1 MDPTPTLNNRLA
13 PDVTSSRRLLT
24 EGLVIAAVPVA
35 GSFVAFVFEA
45 GYLAFYEVPITLI
58 QLDFTRVITASGV
71 VILVLLTLLI
81 LFSNIVDI
89 AQGSHPFRR
98 ILGKMLIV
106 ALFFVT
112 FFAVIPGPP
121 GRWWAL
127 VGLLLL
133 LLSLE
138 LLPPLFQRHTGLKY
152 WDRIAA
158 AKPAENKTSETHAY
172 GSFSEAVGALI
183 VTPMSFVFF
192 GTVLVFFLGVYH
204 AQSKTSYWVLMA
216 QPDMLVVAHYGD
228 TVILKKFDVS
238 SKQIM
243 DVLVVRK
250 VSDSAPLNMKQ
261 VALGELKSPKH
272 MP

>member
-1 MDPTPTLNNRLA
+1 M
-13 PDVTSSRRLLT
+13 T

-58 QLDFTRVITASGV
+58 QLDFTRVITASGA

-98 ILGKMLIV
+98 IFGKILVV
-106 ALFFVT
+106 ALFFGT
-112 FFAVIPGPP
+112 FFAIIPGPP
-121 GRWWAL
+121 ERWWAL
-127 VGLLLL
+127 AGLLVL

-152 WDRIAA
+152 WGRVAA
-158 AKPAENKTSETHAY
+158 AKPVENGPPKTQTY
-172 GSFSEAVGALI
+172 DTFSEAVGALI

-192 GTVLVFFLGVYH
+192 GTVLIFFLGVYH
-204 AQSKTSYWVLMA
+204 AQSKTSHWVLMA

-228 TVILKKFDVS
+228 TVVLKKFDVS

-243 DVLVVRK
+243 DMLVVRK
-250 VSDSAPLNMKQ
+250 VSDSAPLNMKK
-261 VALGELKSPKH
+261 VSLGELKSPKGEF
-272 MP
+272 